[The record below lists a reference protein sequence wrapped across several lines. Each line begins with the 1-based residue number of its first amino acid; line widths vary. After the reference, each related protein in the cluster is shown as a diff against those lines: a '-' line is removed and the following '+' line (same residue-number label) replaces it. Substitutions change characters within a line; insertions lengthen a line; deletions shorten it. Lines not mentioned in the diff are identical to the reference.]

1 MYTHGVTS
9 TVFRQTH
16 VRVGREL
23 QRAGYTVVAGNNRGT
38 ALATPLLQ
46 RSGARV
52 LGGSWFDRFEDAP
65 KDIGAWVAVAVA
77 GGAKRIVVLGHS
89 LGAVKALL
97 YGSEPRDGLAGLILA
112 SPPLRAFDRPPDA
125 EPLARARRAVD
136 EGRPQELIELANP
149 LTFGRTSATTLLSR
163 AAVGDLTS
171 RLRSVRL
178 PVLAIYGSEETDI
191 GGQDDL
197 DRMRQLV
204 AGSFT
209 GALIAG
215 ADHLY
220 TGHEAQA
227 AEIIA
232 GWIGSTVTGPPSGGG
247 LAATTNLAENPGA
260 AVSGILEVHGST
272 DRALD

>member
-1 MYTHGVTS
+1 MGLDPPASCRRCRARGGRGSRGVTIEELLHTYTEDGLLLEGVRYPAGSDLAIVYTHGVTS

-38 ALATPLLQ
+38 ALAT
-46 RSGARV
+46 
-52 LGGSWFDRFEDAP
+52 
-65 KDIGAWVAVAVA
+65 
-77 GGAKRIVVLGHS
+77 
-89 LGAVKALL
+89 
-97 YGSEPRDGLAGLILA
+97 
-112 SPPLRAFDRPPDA
+112 
-125 EPLARARRAVD
+125 
-136 EGRPQELIELANP
+136 P

-220 TGHEAQA
+220 TGREAQA

-232 GWIGSTVTGPPSGGG
+232 GWIGSTVTGPPSGGR
-247 LAATTNLAENPGA
+247 LVATKNGDNDPIAD
-260 AVSGILEVHGST
+260 VSGT
-272 DRALD
+272 